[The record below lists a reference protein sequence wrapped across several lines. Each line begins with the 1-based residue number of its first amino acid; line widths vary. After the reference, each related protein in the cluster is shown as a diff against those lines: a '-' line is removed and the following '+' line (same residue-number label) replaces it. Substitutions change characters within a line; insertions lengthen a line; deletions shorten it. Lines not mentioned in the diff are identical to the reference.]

1 MEPKTSDLVSIQI
14 EKGKEKLDAAKV
26 LLREGFIDDAI
37 SRAYYSVFH
46 AASAVLLAEGITVDS
61 HRGLKTMFGLHFIK
75 TGKID
80 KKYGRWLNRL
90 KDERENGDYDIFTS
104 FNQEDAQ
111 ESINEA
117 EEFIEEMT
125 RYLIRNYGFKLPP

>member
-37 SRAYYSVFH
+37 SRAYYGVFH

-61 HRGLKTMFGLHFIK
+61 HSGLKTMFGLHFIK

-104 FNQEDAQ
+104 FDREDA
-111 ESINEA
+111 ENSITEA
-117 EEFIEEMT
+117 EEFIQEMK
-125 RYLIRNYGFKLPP
+125 RYLIENYGLNFP